1 MIIFLAVNRLIM
13 VILVDEDIHKYDLMK
28 VDLLMYCIILKY

>member
-1 MIIFLAVNRLIM
+1 MITFLIVNRLIM
-13 VILVDEDIHKYDLMK
+13 VILVDEDIRKYDLMK